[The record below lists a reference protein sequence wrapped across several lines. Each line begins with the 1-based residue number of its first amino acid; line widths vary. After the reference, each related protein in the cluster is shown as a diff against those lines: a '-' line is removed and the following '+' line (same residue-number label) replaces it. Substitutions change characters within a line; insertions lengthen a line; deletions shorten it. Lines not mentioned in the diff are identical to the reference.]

1 MTDLPQT
8 QSYWRHMALAPSG
21 GPRPRSW
28 SFAFHLGHTFQ
39 LSYAHALSFDDH
51 IDVSECRDT
60 GHVSTVLRDGRAV
73 LVSTALAQESP

>member
-1 MTDLPQT
+1 
-8 QSYWRHMALAPSG
+8 MALAPSG
-21 GPRPRSW
+21 ARRGDPAPGLLH
-28 SFAFHLGHTFQ
+28 FHLGHAFQ

-73 LVSTALAQESP
+73 LMSTALAQESP